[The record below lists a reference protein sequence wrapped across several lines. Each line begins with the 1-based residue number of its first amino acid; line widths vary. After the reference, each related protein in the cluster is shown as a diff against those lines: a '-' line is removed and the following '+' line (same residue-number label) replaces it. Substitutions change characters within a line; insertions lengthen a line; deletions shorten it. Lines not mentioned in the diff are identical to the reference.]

1 MTSTATARQPR
12 IAAIAK
18 IAVAGGAIAISAM
31 VFSPRAHAE
40 SFHDSCIYNP
50 GAYAT
55 GAEHSVYTTKRVGSD
70 RYEICKLYDKN
81 EQLLGEYD
89 HPDYGFYSRR
99 ANLPPGSGQV
109 F

>member
-1 MTSTATARQPR
+1 MTSTTTALPPR
-12 IAAIAK
+12 IAAIA

-31 VFSPRAHAE
+31 VFSPAAHAE

-50 GAYAT
+50 GAYAA